1 MIGEAREYLAH
12 LERREHGAGYKG
24 PQTEFT
30 FDPPTAP
37 PDRSEHELAQR
48 LGAVD
53 PEDLSGRDALDLVYE
68 LNKLARKFQGDS
80 E

>member
-1 MIGEAREYLAH
+1 MTRSWTGFGILRFGRFALLGCGLGRLAPNGCLSRGH
-12 LERREHGAGYKG
+12 W
-24 PQTEFT
+24 
-30 FDPPTAP
+30 PP
-37 PDRSEHELAQR
+37 AQR